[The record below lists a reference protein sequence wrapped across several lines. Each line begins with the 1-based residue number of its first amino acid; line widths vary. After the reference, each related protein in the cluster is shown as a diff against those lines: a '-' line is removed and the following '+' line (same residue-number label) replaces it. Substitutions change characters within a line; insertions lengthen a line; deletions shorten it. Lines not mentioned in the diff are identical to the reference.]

1 MGKIIRFDRV
11 TKRYEDGTVALK
23 NVSVEIPAN
32 KLTCIIGPSGCGKTT
47 FMKMINR
54 LESPTEGDIF
64 IDGQSVKEQDAVKLR
79 RSIGYVIQR
88 IGLLPHMTIEENIAL
103 VPNLLGWEKEKINSR
118 VDELLEMVNL
128 PPDKYKHRYPL
139 ELSGGQQQRI
149 GVIRA
154 LAGNQR
160 IILMDEPFSALDPI
174 SREQLQQELVTLQKK
189 IKKTIIFVTHDMD
202 EAIKIA
208 DYIMIMRQG
217 EMEQFA
223 SPDELLTKQNNDF
236 VIEFIGEER
245 INRQITIKD
254 KKLSDFSAYYRK
266 VSDLP
271 TITIMD
277 YATVGEAIEKFKSE
291 NKHWLKITDENHNI
305 LGFMNY
311 TDLLHAITEEGGSN
325 GSCIRNV

>member
-64 IDGQSVKEQDAVKLR
+64 IDGESVKEQDAVKLR

-236 VIEFIGEER
+236 VVEFIGEDR
-245 INRQITIKD
+245 INRQIAIKD

-271 TITIMD
+271 TITIMEH
-277 YATVGEAIEKFKSE
+277 ATVGEAIERFKSE
-291 NKHWLKITDENHNI
+291 NKHWLKIIDENHNI
-305 LGFMNY
+305 VGFMNY
-311 TDLLHAITEEGGSN
+311 TDLLHAITEEGVSN